1 MHLTYFLL
9 SMTSRVAPK
18 RQFEINTP
26 GMPICRLIACLLYPA
41 QENERANSVK
51 VVCLDMEGVIAPE
64 IWIELAER
72 CGIDDLRR
80 TTRDEPD
87 YNVLMR
93 YRLDILER
101 EGLGIETL
109 QPIIDAIE
117 PLPGARAFLDAI
129 RAKHQLVIL
138 SDTFY
143 EFVGP
148 LMIKMGAP
156 TLFCHRLIVDAAS
169 GNLSGYDLRMDD
181 HKRAAVEAFKKLN
194 FFTCAAGDSYNDT
207 RMLDAADAGF
217 LFRPPQNVIDEF
229 PHFPVITEYD
239 DLLARIDAAAP
250 LASSP
255 DRAMSAA

>member
-1 MHLTYFLL
+1 MPFPFAAESPACY
-9 SMTSRVAPK
+9 
-18 RQFEINTP
+18 TP
-26 GMPICRLIACLLYPA
+26 AKGNQWADA
-41 QENERANSVK
+41 VK
-51 VVCLDMEGVIAPE
+51 IVCLDMEGVIAPE

-72 CGIDDLRR
+72 TGIDDLRR

-87 YNVLMR
+87 YDVLMQ

-101 EGLGIETL
+101 EGLGIEAL
-109 QPIIDAIE
+109 QPIIDGIE
-117 PLPGARAFLDAI
+117 PLPGAVDFLNAI
-129 RAKHQLVIL
+129 RADYQLVIL

-148 LMIKMGAP
+148 LMVKMGAP
-156 TLFCHRLIVDAAS
+156 TLFCHRLTVDEAS
-169 GNLSGYDLRMDD
+169 GRLSGYELRMDN

-229 PHFPVITEYD
+229 PQFPVITGYD
-239 DLLARIDAAAP
+239 DLLTRIRDASP
-250 LASSP
+250 LVSAP
-255 DRAMSAA
+255 DRAISAG